1 MQELKEMQPPPMQ
14 MLTIAMGH
22 WISQACAVV
31 ARLGIADRLGETTRS
46 SHELAEEVGADAD
59 ALYRLMRCCAS
70 VGVFT
75 EHAGRRFA
83 LTELGATLQSTAVG
97 SLRDF
102 ITAVTAPPHWLPWG
116 RLYEAVVEGKPQT
129 VPALGCDLFTF
140 YARHPAEAEPFHRAM
155 GGLSAVVAADV
166 VESFDFSGFA
176 LVNDVGGGHG
186 ILLATVLERFSG
198 LSGVLFDL
206 PHAIDQARPLFE
218 ARGLGARARLV
229 PGNFLERI
237 PPADV
242 YLLKA
247 ILHDWDDASCR
258 RILRNCRAEAARG
271 AKLLIIELVI
281 LPDGTGTLAPLS
293 DLNMLVMLTGRERR
307 EDEYAALLEASGF
320 RLDRVI
326 PTHTPFSI
334 LEGSAV

>member
-1 MQELKEMQPPPMQ
+1 MQPPPDEAPPIQ
-14 MLTIAMGH
+14 MLKLAMGH

-31 ARLGIADRLGETTRS
+31 ARLGIADRLGDEPRS
-46 SHELAEEVGADAD
+46 SDELAKEVGADAD

-70 VGVFT
+70 VGVFA
-75 EHAGRRFA
+75 EHTGRRFA
-83 LTELGATLQSTAVG
+83 LTALGATLQSTAAG

-102 ITAVTAPPHWLPWG
+102 LTAVTAAPHWLPWG
-116 RLYEAVVEGKPQT
+116 RLYEAIVEGKPQT

-140 YARHPAEAEPFHRAM
+140 YADHPAEAAPFHRAM

-166 VESFDFSGFA
+166 VETFDFSGFA
-176 LVNDVGGGHG
+176 SVNDVGGGHG
-186 ILLATVLERFSG
+186 ILLATVLECYPR

-206 PHAIDQARPLFE
+206 PHAIEQARPLFE
-218 ARGLGARARLV
+218 ARRLGARARLV
-229 PGNFLERI
+229 SGDFFEEV

-258 RILRNCRAEAARG
+258 RILRNCRARAARG
-271 AKLLIIELVI
+271 AKLLVVELVI
-281 LPDGTGTLAPLS
+281 CGDGTGTLAPLS

-307 EDEYAALLEASGF
+307 EDEYAALLETSGF

-334 LEGSAV
+334 VEASAS